1 MTDVCAP
8 QLERG
13 LPLAALGD
21 ILSRGH
27 SEVELSSPKAAAY
40 LSQLTALPLDS
51 ILAEPDNLS
60 STSSQLTNALTNLC
74 TSSYQTFLSLHHTTT
89 GLTSTLSSFSD
100 TLDTLLEDIPSLESA
115 AQSFSS
121 EITSIQSSRR
131 RAALVLEHS
140 SKLQDILELPVL
152 ADACVRGGHFQE
164 ALDLAAHAARLAA
177 RFPHV
182 QAVQDVHAEAN
193 AAIRALL
200 GQLLA
205 ALRAP
210 GKLPTLFRAV
220 SFLRRMRVFPERELA
235 LAFLTGRLEA
245 LNVALTSAE
254 AEKRGLDAPDAWVR
268 YMKKYIDTWR
278 EGVHD
283 LLTQYAAIFLERPPT
298 DLPPEDL
305 HTLRSL
311 LSACTTQLLSRL
323 LDALRAA
330 LPRLPDAPALTAL
343 LTQLTYCAT
352 SFARLGFDFRTL
364 LPPLLE
370 DAVRTRVSGEFSKA
384 VEEFARTPETG
395 WAAVGAPR
403 RDSRGG
409 TGTTAGV
416 LHMPP
421 QALVV
426 YTPVA
431 VLANALLAA
440 LNGLRLLAPVALLG
454 DLASTLDASLAKAA
468 GTLLEAPREEAQG
481 AAKAFVRLLVPF
493 VRRGLIEGVYGSDIS
508 KVPPSEALQDMIQR
522 IGSWVYGA
530 EAKGLEESSHPGR

>member
-100 TLDTLLEDIPSLESA
+100 TLDTLLEDISSLESA

>member
-1 MTDVCAP
+1 MSNTFP
-8 QLERG
+8 LQLEHG
-13 LPLAALGD
+13 LPLAALKD
-21 ILSRGH
+21 VLSEGH
-27 SEVELSSPKAAAY
+27 SKLELSSPKAAPY
-40 LSQLTALPLDS
+40 LAQLTTLPLDS

-74 TSSYQTFLSLHHTTT
+74 TSSYPTFLTLHATTR

-100 TLDTLLEDIPSLESA
+100 TLDTLLEDIPALESA
-115 AQSFSS
+115 ARSFSS
-121 EITSIQSSRR
+121 DITSIQSSRR

-164 ALDLAAHAARLAA
+164 ALDLALHAARLAA

-182 QAVQDVHAEAN
+182 QAVQDVHAEADG
-193 AAIRALL
+193 AIRALL
-200 GQLLA
+200 AQLLA
-205 ALRAP
+205 TLRAP

-220 SFLRRMRVFPERELA
+220 SFLRRMHVFPERELA

-245 LNVALTSAE
+245 LNVALTSTE
-254 AEKRGLDAPDAWVR
+254 SEKRGLDVPDAWAR

-283 LLTQYAAIFLERPPT
+283 LVTQYTAIFLERPPMNVS
-298 DLPPEDL
+298 PADL

-311 LSACTTQLLSRL
+311 LPACTTQLLSRL

-330 LPRLPDAPALTAL
+330 LPRLPDTPALTAL

-352 SFARLGFDFRTL
+352 SFARLGLDFRTL
-364 LPPLLE
+364 LPPLFE
-370 DAVRTRVSGEFSKA
+370 DAVRARVCGEFA
-384 VEEFARTPETG
+384 RAAEVFARTPRTG

-403 RDSRGG
+403 RDSRGSAA
-409 TGTTAGV
+409 TTAAGV

-426 YTPVA
+426 YPPVA

-440 LNGLRLLAPVALLG
+440 LNGLRLLAPASLLC
-454 DLASTLDASLAKAA
+454 DLANALDGSLAKAF
-468 GTLLEAPREEAQG
+468 GTLLEAPREEARG
-481 AAKAFVRLLVPF
+481 ATKAFVRLLVPF
-493 VRRGLIEGVYGSDIS
+493 VRRGLIEGVYGRSVDD
-508 KVPPSEALQDMIQR
+508 VPPSEELRRVMERMDVGDSEA
-522 IGSWVYGA
+522 GA
-530 EAKGLEESSHPGR
+530 MSPPSAIEH